1 MNELVKLSVLE
12 MRDGLLTKKFSA
24 VDLAKAHLEE
34 IKATN
39 STYNSFLTI
48 TEELALAQAAAAD
61 VKLSLQKT
69 NSPILTGIPVAIKDQ
84 LVTEGV
90 ETTCA
95 SKMLKG
101 FIPPY
106 NCTAVK
112 KLLDG
117 GAVILGKTNQDEFAM
132 GSSSENSAF
141 GVVRNPW
148 DIERVPGGSSSGSA
162 VSVAAGQAP
171 LALGTDT
178 GGSIRQPASFT
189 GIVGVKPTYGRIS
202 RYGAVAFASSL
213 DQIGP
218 FGRCVEDAAL
228 CLRTIAGKDKK
239 DSTSMEVPVPD
250 YLHEIKKYD
259 GHLKG
264 LRIGLPK
271 EYFISGMDS
280 DVEDTIKQSLKS
292 LEKLGAEI
300 VEISLP
306 HTENAIAVYYIVACA
321 EASSNLAR
329 YDGVR
334 YGFRYKEAQTL
345 SEMYE
350 KTRALGFGPEVK
362 RRIILGT
369 YVLSAGYYDAYYRKA
384 QQVRTLIINDFKAA
398 FVNNCDVIA
407 TPVSPTTAFKIGEKT
422 ASPLQMYLGDVFTVP
437 CSLAGLPGISLP
449 CGLDRK
455 NLPIGIQFI
464 GKPFSEDMLLK
475 TAYSF
480 EQEIKFNGNKVIGL
494 RY

>member
-1 MNELVKLSVLE
+1 MNELIKLSVLE
-12 MRDGLLTKKFSA
+12 MRDGLLTGNFSS

-39 STYNSFLTI
+39 STYNSFLTV
-48 TEELALAQAAAAD
+48 TEELALSQAAAAD
-61 VKLSLQKT
+61 VKLSLQKS

-90 ETTCA
+90 KTTCA
-95 SKMLKG
+95 SKILKG

-112 KLLDG
+112 KLLDD
-117 GAVILGKTNQDEFAM
+117 GAVIVGKTNQDEFAM

-148 DIERVPGGSSSGSA
+148 DIESVPGGSSSGSA
-162 VSVAAGQAP
+162 VAVAAGQAP
-171 LALGTDT
+171 LSLGTDT

-189 GIVGVKPTYGRIS
+189 GIVGVKPTYGRVS

-228 CLRTIAGKDKK
+228 CLRAIAGKDKR
-239 DSTSMEVPVPD
+239 DSTSMEVPVHD
-250 YLHEIKKYD
+250 YLHEIKKFD

-271 EYFISGMDS
+271 EYFIPGMDKE
-280 DVEDTIKQSLKS
+280 VEDSIRQSLKTY
-292 LEKLGAEI
+292 EKLGAEI

-306 HTENAIAVYYIVACA
+306 HTEYAIAVYYIVACA

-334 YGFRYKEAQTL
+334 YGYRYPEAQTL

-350 KTRALGFGPEVK
+350 KSRSLGFGAEVK

-369 YVLSAGYYDAYYRKA
+369 YVLSAGYYDAYYKKA
-384 QQVRTLIINDFKAA
+384 QQVRTLVINDFKAA

-422 ASPLQMYLGDVFTVP
+422 ADPLQMYLGDVFTVP
-437 CSLAGLPGISLP
+437 CSLAGLPGVSIP
-449 CGLDRK
+449 CGLDSK
-455 NLPIGIQFI
+455 NLPIGLQLI
-464 GKPFSEDMLLK
+464 GKPFSENALLK
-475 TAYSF
+475 VAYSF
-480 EQEIKFNGNKVIGL
+480 GKETKFDTSKVIG
-494 RY
+494 RRF